1 MDWTTHRN
9 RNDPLFAPLR
19 SGSFL
24 VVPILPQEA
33 EVEGYAVIDMAELS
47 PQYRTQDE
55 AKRAAEALMKKK
67 KSNPIR

>member
-1 MDWTTHRN
+1 MNWTTHRN
-9 RNDPLFAPLR
+9 RNDPLFAPMR

-33 EVEGYAVIDMAELS
+33 EVEGYAVVDMDDLS
-47 PQYRTQDE
+47 PRYRTQDE
-55 AKRAAEALMKKK
+55 AKKAAESLMKK